1 MMFQNQESVVHLT
14 RAQVE
19 DLLFGPISGRRL
31 TQDSP
36 ILPDVWLAYAPIV
49 VEGNPLQPPKEEKRE
64 TEQLLLTPHFGS
76 TPGEVAV
83 RLRELMGTEASPAK
97 IAYNQTYVA
106 AKLTFKQ
113 LVQHV
118 LPMTAW
124 WYDRVLLG
132 LAQLGKSSVEVNLG
146 SVLADMEDSLVADL
160 TKYSER
166 EGKAPQAIATPPDLL
181 WMIRLVGSIWWA
193 LESKEQGATV
203 ATPEEIIKAVISL
216 CDGIKVTIPPKLSNE
231 EIATPGPARDPN
243 RPRLVYLINLN
254 RPSRLAVTRSTIAVK
269 ADAARRL
276 FAIDCSQIAWAIIDS
291 GIDARHPAFLRTRDF
306 KPVKSVGVDPR
317 PEDPRSM
324 GGYDPA
330 LKDSVLKNWA
340 EHTRVKKTY
349 DFTQIRDLLDPS
361 NLTEDK
367 EPVKSVLGRVR
378 DNAARDAISEDLK
391 DLRNRLTRGRSVDWK
406 LLERFLE
413 IPHDDNYKPPFADHG
428 THVAGILGGDWPQR
442 LENGAPFQGVC
453 PDIELYDLRVVNPQ
467 TGTDDD
473 EFAVLAALQ
482 FVAYLND
489 QHDYY
494 AIHGVNLSLS
504 IRHQIANFACGRT
517 PVCDECDRLVSTGV
531 VVVAAAGNDGY
542 LRFSTTDKG
551 EQAGYHTVSIT
562 DPGNAESVI
571 TVGSTHRF
579 LPHTYGVSYFSSR
592 GPTGDG
598 RIKPDLVAPG
608 EKIRSTLMGVAD
620 TYALKEMDGTSM
632 AAPHVS
638 GAAALLMARH
648 SEFIGEPLRI
658 KKVLCSSATDLGRER
673 YFQGNGMLDILRALQ
688 SV

>member
-1 MMFQNQESVVHLT
+1 MYLSRDRM
-14 RAQVE
+14 
-19 DLLFGPISGRRL
+19 DGLLFGPISGRRM

-36 ILPDVWLAYAPIV
+36 ILPDVWLAYA
-49 VEGNPLQPPKEEKRE
+49 LKPPPREPETPRKE
-64 TEQLLLTPHFGS
+64 LLLTPHYGS
-76 TPGEVAV
+76 TPGQVAV
-83 RLRELMGTEASPAK
+83 SLRTSLDEAAPGAK

-106 AKLTFKQ
+106 AKLSFEQ
-113 LVQHV
+113 MIRHV

-124 WYDRVLLG
+124 WYDRVLVSLG
-132 LAQLGKSSVEVNLG
+132 RMKELMKKLGPNRKGVDLG
-146 SVLADMEDSLVADL
+146 SVLEHIREPLIKDLEEDVRQ
-160 TKYSER
+160 E
-166 EGKAPQAIATPPDLL
+166 EGSIPRHPRQSTELPEELL
-181 WMIRLVGSIWWA
+181 WMIRLAGYIWWA
-193 LESKEQGATV
+193 SRRKTQDDSKADPAELVDALMDLCRG
-203 ATPEEIIKAVISL
+203 IS
-216 CDGIKVTIPPKLSNE
+216 VTIPDEE
-231 EIATPGPARDPN
+231 EIASRDPN
-243 RPRLVYLINLN
+243 RPRLVYLVNLN
-254 RPSRLAVTRSTIAVK
+254 RKAFLAVTRSAIAVK

-276 FAIDCSQIAWAIIDS
+276 FAIDCSQISWAIIDS
-291 GIDARHPAFLRTRDF
+291 GIDATHPAFLRTRDF
-306 KPVKSVGVDPR
+306 KQAQPGEGDPR
-317 PEDPRSM
+317 PADPRQK
-324 GGYDPA
+324 GGY
-330 LKDSVLKNWA
+330 KDNKLPDWA
-340 EHTRVKKTY
+340 KHTRVKKTY

-361 NLTEDK
+361 NLDEEKPIDLVKKVFDRLGAEDRK
-367 EPVKSVLGRVR
+367 AVS
-378 DNAARDAISEDLK
+378 DDLK
-391 DLRNRLTRGRSVDWK
+391 DLRNRLSRGRSVDWK

-413 IPHDDNYKPPFADHG
+413 IPHDDKYIPPYSDHG

-442 LENGAPFQGVC
+442 LENDVPFQGVC
-453 PDIELYDLRVVNPQ
+453 PDIELYDLRVVNPL
-467 TGTDDD
+467 TSSEDD

-542 LRFSTTDKG
+542 LRFSTADKG
-551 EQAGYHTVSIT
+551 EQPGYHTVSIT
-562 DPGNAESVI
+562 DPGNAETVI

-608 EKIRSTLMGVAD
+608 EKIRSTLMGVSD
-620 TYALKEMDGTSM
+620 TYSLKEMDGTSM

-638 GAAALLMARH
+638 GAAALLMARY
-648 SEFIGEPLRI
+648 SELVGEPLRI

-688 SV
+688 SI